1 MKKRTD
7 RALNVMAWCYRWVNR
22 LLPWHRIP
30 KILGIGN
37 LVALRHDL
45 RRWNLFDTG
54 PLVAVTGPSPC
65 PFHGK
70 DLKERR
76 ADGSHNDL
84 QAPAMG
90 SAGCPFGRNAPFSAI
105 AAPPEPGLE
114 APSPRAISRLLM
126 TRSQFIPATS
136 LNLLAAAWIQFQVH
150 DWFGH
155 QQEDEATAPI
165 ELAEGDLWREH
176 PMKVRRTKQAPAA
189 ARGCPAQIPIFLNTE
204 THWWDGSQLYGSS
217 LTRQQQVRSG
227 RQGTLTIHQGRLPS
241 METVDPELPGIDLTG
256 FNDNYWI
263 GLSLFHTLFALEHN
277 AICEALAHR
286 YPSWTDE
293 QLFQKARLINAAL
306 IAKIH
311 TVEWTPALLQHPTLE
326 SGMKANWWGLL
337 GESIRKRLGRLGDSE
352 VWSGIP
358 GSPTDHHA
366 APYAMT
372 EEFAAVY
379 RLHPLIPDEYRFFS
393 LNDSTVSRYKS
404 FPDIQG
410 NRTRSTIDE
419 VGIDNVWFS
428 FGVAHP
434 GKLTLGNFPRFL
446 QEFRRIKRLPDGDPE
461 VLDVAALDIF
471 RDRERGVPRYNA
483 FRRMLRMTPA
493 RSFEAL
499 NPEWAKKLND
509 LYESDIERLD
519 LMVGLYAEEP
529 PSGFAISDTAFRIF
543 TLMAPRRLK
552 SDRFF
557 TADFTPEVYTP
568 LGFDWVQDNDCTSV
582 LLRHYPLLAPALRGL
597 GNAFLPWHHVHEPKR
612 Y

>member
-1 MKKRTD
+1 MKRKD
-7 RALNVMAWCYRWVNR
+7 RALNVLAWCYRLVNR
-22 LLPWHRIP
+22 FLSWHRLP
-30 KILGIGN
+30 KIVGIFN

-54 PLVAVTGPSPC
+54 PLVAGTGTSSC
-65 PFHGK
+65 PFHSK
-70 DLKERR
+70 DLEERR

-84 QAPAMG
+84 HAPSMG
-90 SAGCPFGRNAPFSAI
+90 SAGCPFGRNVPLDLISASS
-105 AAPPEPGLE
+105 EPGLE
-114 APSPRAISRLLM
+114 SPSPRAISRLLM
-126 TRSQFIPATS
+126 TRTQFIPATS

-155 QQEDEATAPI
+155 EQEKEASASI
-165 ELAEGDLWREH
+165 ALGEGDMWRED
-176 PMKVRRTKQAPAA
+176 PMKVRRTKEASGA
-189 ARGCPAQIPIFLNTE
+189 ARGCPAKIPIFLNTE
-204 THWWDGSQLYGSS
+204 THWWDASQLYGSS
-217 LTRQQQVRSG
+217 AQRQQELRSHQDG
-227 RQGTLTIHQGRLPS
+227 KLLINQGRLPS
-241 METVDPELPGIDLTG
+241 MEPLDGELPGIDLTG

-263 GLSLFHTLFALEHN
+263 GLSLFHTVFALEHN
-277 AICEALAHR
+277 AICEKLAHH

-311 TVEWTPALLQHPTLE
+311 TVEWTPALLQHPTLD

-337 GESIRKRLGRLGDSE
+337 GEQIRKRIGRLSDSE

-358 GSPTDHHA
+358 GSPTDHHT

-393 LNDSTVSRYKS
+393 LSDSTLSHYKS
-404 FPDIQG
+404 FTDIQG
-410 NRTRSTIDE
+410 NQTRSTIDE
-419 VGIDNVWFS
+419 LGIDNVWFS

-434 GKLTLGNFPRFL
+434 GQLTLGNFPRFL
-446 QEFRRIKRLPDGDPE
+446 QEFRRIKRLPNGDPE
-461 VLDVAALDIF
+461 VLDVAAIDIF

-483 FRRMLRMTPA
+483 FRRMLRMKPMK
-493 RSFEAL
+493 SFEEL

-509 LYESDIERLD
+509 LYQGDLERLD

-529 PSGFAISDTAFRIF
+529 PPGFAISDTAFRIF

-557 TADFTPEVYTP
+557 TADFRPEVYTP
-568 LGFDWVQDNDCTSV
+568 LGIDWVQDHDLTSV
-582 LLRHYPLLAPALRGL
+582 LLRHYPSLAPALRGL
-597 GNAFLPWHHVHEPKR
+597 ENPFFPWHNVHEPVR

>member
-1 MKKRTD
+1 MKRKD
-7 RALNVMAWCYRWVNR
+7 RALNILAWCYRQLNR
-22 LLPWHRIP
+22 ILPWYRLP

-54 PLVAVTGPSPC
+54 PLMAGHGTRHC
-65 PFHGK
+65 PFHRK
-70 DLKERR
+70 DLDERR

-84 QAPAMG
+84 QLPSMG
-90 SAGCPFGRNAPFSAI
+90 SAGCPFGRNAPFDTISSPA
-105 AAPPEPGLE
+105 EPGLE
-114 APSPRAISRLLM
+114 TPSPRAISRLLM
-126 TRSQFIPATS
+126 TRTQFIPATS

-155 QQEDEATAPI
+155 EQEHEASAPI
-165 ELAEGDLWREH
+165 PLAEDDIWRDN
-176 PMKVRRTKQAPAA
+176 PMMVRRTKEAA
-189 ARGCPAQIPIFLNTE
+189 GARSGCPAKIPIFLNTE
-204 THWWDGSQLYGSS
+204 THWWDASQLYGSS
-217 LTRQQQVRSG
+217 AQRQLDVRG
-227 RQGTLTIHQGRLPS
+227 QRDGKLKLDHGRLPS
-241 METVDPELPGIDLTG
+241 MEKLDGELPGIDLTG

-263 GLSLFHTLFALEHN
+263 GLSLFHTLFAREHN
-277 AICEALAHR
+277 AICEMLLTH

-311 TVEWTPALLQHPTLE
+311 TVEWTPALLQHPTLD

-337 GESIRKRLGRLGDSE
+337 GKQIRTRMGRLSDSE

-358 GSPTDHHA
+358 GSPPDHHT

-393 LNDSTVSRYKS
+393 LTDSSLSHYKS

-410 NRTRSTIDE
+410 NQTRSTIEE

-428 FGVAHP
+428 FGLAHP
-434 GKLTLGNFPRFL
+434 GQLTLGNFPRFL
-446 QEFRRIKRLPDGDPE
+446 QEFRRIKRLPNGDPD
-461 VLDVAALDIF
+461 VLDVAAIDIF

-483 FRRMLRMTPA
+483 FRRMLRLKPIK
-493 RSFEAL
+493 SFKAL
-499 NPEWAKKLND
+499 NPEWAKHLHD
-509 LYESDIERLD
+509 LYEGDLERLD
-519 LMVGLYAEEP
+519 LMVGLYAETP
-529 PSGFAISDTAFRIF
+529 PPGFAISDTAFRIF

-557 TADFTPEVYTP
+557 TADFRPDVYTSA
-568 LGFDWVQDNDCTSV
+568 GIDWVQDHDLTSV
-582 LLRHYPLLAPALRGL
+582 LLRHYPSLAPALRGL
-597 GNAFLPWHHVHEPKR
+597 GNPFFPWHNVHEPVSR
-612 Y
+612 